1 MATKKQEKSLEASL
15 WDACNKLRG
24 SVESSEY
31 KHVMLSLI
39 FLKYANDRFNEQR
52 QQMVE
57 KGQSAFLEMVPF
69 YTRDNIF
76 FIPECA
82 RWEFLMSQA
91 KQPDLAVIVDTALN
105 QIEKANPTLSG
116 ALPDNY
122 YSRLGIDASKLGSL
136 LDILDKI
143 DLNKESDKDVFGRIY
158 EYFLS
163 HFALQEGKGKG
174 EYFTPKTVVSLLC
187 ELIEPYKGKVYDG
200 ASGSGGMFVQSAKFI
215 EEHKG
220 NKKDISVYGQE
231 YTATTLK
238 LSKMNLAIRGISANF
253 GQAVSTLTNDQ
264 HPDLK
269 ADFALMNPPFN
280 QKDWRNSGEHEDD
293 PRWKGYTVPPV
304 SNANYAWIL
313 NMVSKL
319 GQDGTG
325 CLILANGALSA
336 DGPEYEIRKQLIK
349 NDLVEAI
356 IVLPR
361 NMFYTTDIS
370 VSVWV
375 FNKNKGAK
383 KTHSGRKL
391 RDRSREVLFMDLR
404 QKGHPYEKKYIE
416 FTPED
421 RQEFVNTFH
430 SWQSVDHKEKYKD
443 VKEYCY
449 SAKTENK
456 YLTDEE
462 KESKLK
468 SIENNG
474 FDLIT
479 SKYIEFERK
488 ENDFNFDGEMKTIQ
502 SELTTLLKEEENSKK
517 ELLKV
522 LKELGYEIEL

>member
-1 MATKKQEKSLEASL
+1 MAKVKVEKSLEASL

-24 SVESSEY
+24 SVEPSEY

-39 FLKYANDRFNEQR
+39 FLKYANDKFNDQR
-52 QQMVE
+52 QQMID
-57 KGQSAFLEMVPF
+57 KGQSAYLEMVPF

-82 RWEFLMSQA
+82 RWEFLMSQS
-91 KQPDLAVIVDTALN
+91 KQPDLAITVDTALHEV
-105 QIEKANPTLSG
+105 EKANPTLEG

-122 YSRLGIDASKLGSL
+122 YSRLGIDATKLGSL
-136 LDILDKI
+136 LDILDKV
-143 DLNKESDKDVFGRIY
+143 DLNKEKDKDVFGRIY

-174 EYFTPKTVVSLLC
+174 EYFTPKSVVALLC
-187 ELIEPYKGKVYDG
+187 ELIEPYHGKVYDG
-200 ASGSGGMFVQSAKFI
+200 AHGSGGMFVQSAKFI

-253 GQAVSTLTNDQ
+253 GQATSTLTNDQ

-293 PRWKGYTVPPV
+293 PRWEGYKVPPV

-336 DGPEYEIRKQLIK
+336 DSDEYEIRKQLLE
-349 NDLVEAI
+349 NDLIEAI
-356 IVLPR
+356 FILPNR
-361 NMFYTTDIS
+361 MFYTTDIS
-370 VSVWV
+370 TTIWL
-375 FNKNKGAK
+375 FNKNKK
-383 KTHSGRKL
+383 ERTTTSGRKL
-391 RDRSREVLFMDLR
+391 RDRSGELLFVDLR
-404 QKGHPYEKKYIE
+404 QKGHPFEKKYVE
-416 FTPED
+416 FTDED
-421 RQEFVNTFH
+421 RDEITAIFH
-430 SWQSVDHKEKYKD
+430 NWQSTDKENVYEDIKGLCKS
-443 VKEYCY
+443 VKIKN
-449 SAKTENK
+449 SS
-456 YLTDEE
+456 LTDEE
-462 KESKLK
+462 KEVSTNTVEKQDYSLVP
-468 SIENNG
+468 
-474 FDLIT
+474 
-479 SKYIEFERK
+479 SKYIEFDK
-488 ENDFNFDGEMKTIQ
+488 EETEFDYDKEMK
-502 SELTTLLKEEENSKK
+502 SLSSRLFELFEEEEKNKK
-517 ELLKV
+517 EVYKML
-522 LKELGYEIEL
+522 EDLGYGKE

>member
-1 MATKKQEKSLEASL
+1 MAKAKVEKSLEASL

-24 SVESSEY
+24 SVEPSEY

-52 QQMVE
+52 KKMIE
-57 KGQSAFLEMVPF
+57 EGKSAYLEMVPF
-69 YTRDNIF
+69 YTKDNIF

-82 RWEFLMSQA
+82 RWEFLMSQS
-91 KQPDLAVIVDTALN
+91 KQEDLANKIDTALN
-105 QIEKANPTLSG
+105 KVEKANPTLEG

-122 YSRLGIDASKLGSL
+122 YSRLGIDSAKLASL
-136 LDILDKI
+136 LDILNGI
-143 DLNKESDKDVFGRIY
+143 DLNKEKDKDVFGRIY

-174 EYFTPKTVVSLLC
+174 EYFTPKTVVALLC
-187 ELIEPYKGKVYDG
+187 ELIEPYQGKVYDG

-220 NKKDISVYGQE
+220 NKKNISVYGQE

-253 GQAVSTLTNDQ
+253 GKAVSTLTNDQ
-264 HPDLK
+264 HKDLK

-280 QKDWRNSGEHEDD
+280 QKDWRNAGEHEDD
-293 PRWKGYTVPPV
+293 ARWKGYKVPPV

-336 DGPEYEIRKQLIK
+336 DGDEYEIRKQLIK
-349 NDLVEAI
+349 NDLIEAI
-356 IVLPR
+356 ITLPR

-370 VSVWV
+370 VTIWV
-375 FNKNKGAK
+375 FNKNKK
-383 KTHSGRKL
+383 ERTTVSGRKL
-391 RDRSREVLFMDLR
+391 RNREHEVLFMDLR

-416 FTPED
+416 FTKED
-421 RQEFVNTFH
+421 LAEFTNTFH
-430 SWQSVDHKEKYKD
+430 SWQDENANELYKD
-443 VKEYCY
+443 IKEYCH
-449 SAKTENK
+449 SVKTENA
-456 YLTDEE
+456 YLSNSEIESLANTIE
-462 KESKLK
+462 KQNYELV
-468 SIENNG
+468 
-474 FDLIT
+474 T
-479 SKYIEFERK
+479 SKYIPFEKKETEFNYDE
-488 ENDFNFDGEMKTIQ
+488 EMKNIQ
-502 SELTTLLKEEENSKK
+502 KELATLLKEEEQSKK

>member
-24 SVESSEY
+24 SVEPSEY

-39 FLKYANDRFNEQR
+39 FLKYANDRFDEQR
-52 QQMVE
+52 KIMIS
-57 KGQSAFLEMVPF
+57 KGQSAYLEMVPF

-82 RWEFLMSQA
+82 RWEFLMSQS
-91 KQPDLAVIVDTALN
+91 KQPDLAITVDTALHEV
-105 QIEKANPTLSG
+105 EKANPTLEG

-122 YSRLGIDASKLGSL
+122 YSRLGIDATKLGSL

-143 DLNKESDKDVFGRIY
+143 DLNKEKDKDVFGRIY

-174 EYFTPKTVVSLLC
+174 EYFTPKSVVALLC
-187 ELIEPYKGKVYDG
+187 ELIEPYHGKVYDG
-200 ASGSGGMFVQSAKFI
+200 AHGSGGMFVQSAKFV

-253 GQAVSTLTNDQ
+253 GQATSTLTNDQ

-280 QKDWRNSGEHEDD
+280 QKDWRNPGEHEDD
-293 PRWKGYTVPPV
+293 PRWKGYKVPPV

-336 DGPEYEIRKQLIK
+336 DGDEYEIRKQLLE

-356 IVLPR
+356 FILPNR
-361 NMFYTTDIS
+361 MFYTTDIS
-370 VSVWV
+370 TTIWL
-375 FNKNKGAK
+375 FNKNKK
-383 KTHSGRKL
+383 ERTTTSGRKL
-391 RDRSREVLFMDLR
+391 RDRSGELLFVDLR
-404 QKGHPYEKKYIE
+404 QKGHPFEKKYVE
-416 FTPED
+416 FNDAD
-421 RQEFVNTFH
+421 RDEITTIFH
-430 SWQSVDHKEKYKD
+430 NWQSIDKENTYED
-443 VKEYCY
+443 VKGLCK
-449 SAKTENK
+449 SVKIKNSS
-456 YLTDEE
+456 LTDEE
-462 KESKLK
+462 KEANINT
-468 SIENNG
+468 IENN
-474 FDLIT
+474 DYSLVP
-479 SKYIEFERK
+479 SKYIEFDK
-488 ENDFNFDGEMKTIQ
+488 EETDFDYDNEMKEISSQ
-502 SELTTLLKEEENSKK
+502 LYELFKEEEENKK
-517 ELLKV
+517 AVYKMLED
-522 LKELGYEIEL
+522 LGYGKE